1 MRAGAAP
8 AITDEQRNLLTR
20 WVRTPRTPQSL
31 VLRARIVLMAADG
44 HTNQEIAMASSS
56 ILVTACQRRAM
67 AA

>member
-8 AITDEQRNLLTR
+8 ATTDEQRNLLTR

-44 HTNQEIAMASSS
+44 HINQEIAQV
-56 ILVTACQRRAM
+56 LGTT
-67 AA
+67 